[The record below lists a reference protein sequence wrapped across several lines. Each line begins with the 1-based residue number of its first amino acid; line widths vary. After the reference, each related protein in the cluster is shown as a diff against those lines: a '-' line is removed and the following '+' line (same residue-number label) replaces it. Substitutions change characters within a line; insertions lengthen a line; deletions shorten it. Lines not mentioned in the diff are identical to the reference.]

1 MRVLLPSYILKL
13 TCSRLWREILPCVSR
28 LNRKAAETIAVHM
41 KNVTSV
47 FKTCPV
53 PAVPIQKIQQHQRS
67 EILLNCT
74 LFQSIKCVK
83 GEDEHVSFFY
93 ETCINVVLVILF
105 TSSVLCKLIWVLIST
120 DCMYTA
126 RYTNTKSEGFSLNF
140 LHFYSRQL
148 LIWSF

>member
-1 MRVLLPSYILKL
+1 MISSFPIISNCTRRLIVAALTQTGGRTRLNHSDLMMFLLPSFILKL
-13 TCSRLWREILPCVSR
+13 TCSRLWRKIFPCVSR
-28 LNRKAAETIAVHM
+28 LNRKAAETITVHT

-53 PAVPIQKIQQHQRS
+53 PAVPIQKIKQHQHS

-93 ETCINVVLVILF
+93 ATCCINVVLVILF
-105 TSSVLCKLIWVLIST
+105 TSSILCKLIWV
-120 DCMYTA
+120 
-126 RYTNTKSEGFSLNF
+126 
-140 LHFYSRQL
+140 H
-148 LIWSF
+148 